1 MSGEASPLLAAH
13 LQKLGAAYEK
23 QGKMEAATLTLEEAG
38 SVLEAAY
45 GPDHPELGVLR
56 HRISA
61 MHGAA
66 RDGNGMPVSFAAA
79 PEMPRKQLNSARGGS
94 AGAFGAALPAPTPRG
109 QSSSAEGA
117 SATGVAASAAPAP
130 AGLVPSLTLPSG
142 TPAPAPALVLP
153 PDVVL
158 KNFSSQR
165 MRARLEAR
173 QRRLAEEGA
182 GSLGLSMQLP
192 PPPAEFGVPPAL
204 GMSMPPPSSV
214 IDPSFAVSPLLEKKR
229 ALFRERMAKRRL
241 SAETSGG
248 ITRAPLPGEKS
259 HAADGGGGGDDD
271 DDDDDNHDDD
281 EHDDEHNED

>member
-1 MSGEASPLLAAH
+1 M
-13 LQKLGAAYEK
+13 
-23 QGKMEAATLTLEEAG
+23 
-38 SVLEAAY
+38 LEAAY

-165 MRARLEAR
+165 MRALEAR
-173 QRRLAEEGA
+173 QRRSRRGGRRVA
-182 GSLGLSMQLP
+182 GVEHAAATAACRIRRAPRSRHVDAAAQQRHRP
-192 PPPAEFGVPPAL
+192 
-204 GMSMPPPSSV
+204 V
-214 IDPSFAVSPLLEKKR
+214 I
-229 ALFRERMAKRRL
+229 RRL
-241 SAETSGG
+241 AAPREEAGTFP
-248 ITRAPLPGEKS
+248 RAHGE
-259 HAADGGGGGDDD
+259 AAAIR
-271 DDDDDNHDDD
+271 
-281 EHDDEHNED
+281 